1 MNEAFIIEAFDK
13 KYEGSVI
20 PFLKKCL
27 PQSGRTLDLEERH
40 SLYLDIEKNFAYFW
54 CMFDRSTG
62 KNKLIGTIAVRDLG
76 AGRCEL
82 KSGYLLEKYHGRGLG
97 YMMLQTAVSKARE
110 AGYSAMY
117 LDTMSSSRKAI
128 ALYEKAGFIMTDRYN
143 ESPFTDVFMVMPIQ
157 QKAGGAA
164 G

>member
-1 MNEAFIIEAFDK
+1 MKKAFIIEVFDK
-13 KYEGSVI
+13 KYEEFMI
-20 PFLKKCL
+20 PFLEKCL
-27 PQSGRTLDLEERH
+27 PQSGRKLDLEERH
-40 SLYLDIEKNFAYFW
+40 RLYLDIENNFAYFW
-54 CMFDRSTG
+54 CLFDCSSG

-76 AGRCEL
+76 AGHCEL
-82 KSGYLLEKYHGRGLG
+82 KSVYLLEKYHGRGLG

-110 AGYSAMY
+110 AGYSEMY

-143 ESPFTDVFMVMPIQ
+143 KSPFTDVFMVMPIL
-157 QKAGGAA
+157 QKSGSAA

>member
-20 PFLKKCL
+20 PFLEKCL
-27 PQSGRTLDLEERH
+27 PQSGRTLDLKERH

-54 CMFDRSTG
+54 CMFDRSSG

-82 KSGYLLEKYHGRGLG
+82 KSVYLL
-97 YMMLQTAVSKARE
+97 
-110 AGYSAMY
+110 
-117 LDTMSSSRKAI
+117 
-128 ALYEKAGFIMTDRYN
+128 
-143 ESPFTDVFMVMPIQ
+143 
-157 QKAGGAA
+157 
-164 G
+164 

>member
-20 PFLKKCL
+20 PFLEKCL

-62 KNKLIGTIAVRDLG
+62 KNKLIGTIV
-76 AGRCEL
+76 
-82 KSGYLLEKYHGRGLG
+82 YLLEKYHGRGLG

-157 QKAGGAA
+157 QKAGGAV

>member
-13 KYEGSVI
+13 KYEEFVI
-20 PFLKKCL
+20 PFLEKCL
-27 PQSGRTLDLEERH
+27 PQSGRILDLKERH

-54 CMFDRSTG
+54 CMFDRSSG

-82 KSGYLLEKYHGRGLG
+82 KSVYLLEKYHGRGLG

>member
-62 KNKLIGTIAVRDLG
+62 KNKLIGTIAVRDMG

-82 KSGYLLEKYHGRGLG
+82 KSVYLLEKYHGRGLG

-110 AGYSAMY
+110 VGYSAMY

>member
-13 KYEGSVI
+13 KYEEFVI
-20 PFLKKCL
+20 LFLKKCL

-82 KSGYLLEKYHGRGLG
+82 KSVYLLEKYHGRGLG
-97 YMMLQTAVSKARE
+97 YMMLQKAVSKARE

-128 ALYEKAGFIMTDRYN
+128 ALYEKAGFVMTDRYN

>member
-1 MNEAFIIEAFDK
+1 MKGKDK
-13 KYEGSVI
+13 KNMDLIIVESPSKAKTIAKY
-20 PFLKKCL
+20 LKGKYKVDASGGHVRDL
-27 PQSGRTLDLEERH
+27 PEKRLGV
-40 SLYLDIEKNFAYFW
+40 DIEKNFAYFW

-82 KSGYLLEKYHGRGLG
+82 KSVYLLEKYHGRGLG

-143 ESPFTDVFMVMPIQ
+143 ESPFTDVFMVMPI
-157 QKAGGAA
+157 
-164 G
+164 

>member
-13 KYEGSVI
+13 KYEEFVI
-20 PFLKKCL
+20 LFLKKCL
-27 PQSGRTLDLEERH
+27 PQSGRTLDLEEWH

-82 KSGYLLEKYHGRGLG
+82 KSVYLLEKYHGRGLG